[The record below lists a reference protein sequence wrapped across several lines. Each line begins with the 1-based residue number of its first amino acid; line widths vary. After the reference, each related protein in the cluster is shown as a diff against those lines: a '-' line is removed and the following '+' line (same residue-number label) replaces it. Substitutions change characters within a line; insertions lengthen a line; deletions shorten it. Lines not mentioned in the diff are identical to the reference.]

1 MPESENRQL
10 VRMSGSGRISIP
22 ARQRRQL
29 GLDGGG
35 MVVTRIE
42 DGELRIR
49 PVRAVLAEL
58 QRKVGTLM
66 AAAGIKPGTL
76 LSDELVAERR
86 AEAAREEQEH
96 PAALKSRRASGS

>member
-1 MPESENRQL
+1 
-10 VRMSGSGRISIP
+10 MSGSGRINIP

-29 GLDGGG
+29 GLDEGG

-58 QRKVGTLM
+58 QSKVATKL
-66 AAAGIKPGTL
+66 AAAGIEPGSL
-76 LSDELVAERR
+76 LSDELIAERR
-86 AEAAREEQEH
+86 AEATREEQPH
-96 PAALKSRRASGS
+96 LDSLKSRRASGS